1 MNLSSTSSAFNEAAH
16 DGTIPNVDAA
26 IASPPRIRQSQR
38 HKRQLSQ
45 LNDDDDEADGDPYA
59 RVFQS
64 YQQST
69 AAHRRVHSPQRVRRR
84 INAILDSEDEEEH
97 SQLLFT

>member
-1 MNLSSTSSAFNEAAH
+1 MNLSSASSAFNEAAH

-45 LNDDDDEADGDPYA
+45 LNHDDDEADGNP
-59 RVFQS
+59 
-64 YQQST
+64 
-69 AAHRRVHSPQRVRRR
+69 
-84 INAILDSEDEEEH
+84 
-97 SQLLFT
+97 